1 MLPHRRV
8 KGESPQ
14 SGTYYITN
22 CFRHSNI
29 GLASSRACVDGGQ
42 GFEASQVRQVSKDT
56 MDDGGAR
63 SEDGVPV
70 RSVYG
75 TQHRG
80 QHRCD
85 AVYAYQQFLQA
96 RALTA

>member
-1 MLPHRRV
+1 M
-8 KGESPQ
+8 
-14 SGTYYITN
+14 II
-22 CFRHSNI
+22 I
-29 GLASSRACVDGGQ
+29 GLASSRAWVDGGQ
-42 GFEASQVRQVSKDT
+42 GFGRSQVRQVSKDT
-56 MDDGGAR
+56 MDDVGAR

-85 AVYAYQQFLQA
+85 AVYAYQRFLQV
-96 RALTA
+96 